1 MGNYQNKKMR
11 NYFRIFEQLYE
22 NPGTIT
28 YKLSENIAQ
37 NYREYVYLMQFED
50 PMRAFYDLKR
60 CSTAPAIANN
70 PKIIPKRIKSLK
82 MEK

>member
-37 NYREYVYLMQFED
+37 NYREYVAVIITFSPSWITSRSSSTSSAFEE
-50 PMRAFYDLKR
+50 
-60 CSTAPAIANN
+60 AI
-70 PKIIPKRIKSLK
+70 
-82 MEK
+82 MV